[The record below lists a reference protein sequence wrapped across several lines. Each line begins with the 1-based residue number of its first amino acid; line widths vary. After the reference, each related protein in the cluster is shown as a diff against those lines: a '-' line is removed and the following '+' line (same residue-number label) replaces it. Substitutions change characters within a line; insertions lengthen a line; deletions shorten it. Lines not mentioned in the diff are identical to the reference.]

1 MMDSARKGESVMR
14 KHGPAGVLAA
24 LLLVLTACSASLPV
38 GRSGSIALV
47 PFFHEELGIRGV
59 VPTGCNHTQPGSVEC
74 ADLISGRAQVL
85 IVQQAA
91 PVPLDELI
99 EALLSELTLEQL
111 PEPTGSYRG
120 SAFDWDLYAM
130 ETQIKD
136 VGPVTVRLDLALAE
150 GDSASYFVGMA
161 TLPEDYE
168 ANTALL
174 QTVFTHA
181 VYSLAPME

>member
-1 MMDSARKGESVMR
+1 MR
-14 KHGPAGVLAA
+14 KHWLVGIVAV
-24 LLLVLTACSASLPV
+24 LLLVLTACSASLPE
-38 GRSGSIALV
+38 GESGSIALV
-47 PFFHEELGIRGV
+47 PFFHEEMGIRGV
-59 VPTGCNHTQPGSVEC
+59 VPSGCNQPQAGTVEC
-74 ADLISGRAQVL
+74 ANLISGQAPVVL
-85 IVQQAA
+85 VQQAA
-91 PVPLDELI
+91 PVPLDELVD
-99 EALLSELTLEQL
+99 ALQSELTLEQI
-111 PEPTGSYRG
+111 PEPMGGYRG

-150 GDSASYFVGMA
+150 ADSASYFVAMA

-181 VYSLAPME
+181 VYSLAPLD

>member
-1 MMDSARKGESVMR
+1 MR
-14 KHGPAGVLAA
+14 KHWLSGVAA
-24 LLLVLTACSASLPV
+24 VLLLVLTACSASLPE
-38 GRSGSIALV
+38 GESGSIALL
-47 PFFHEELGIRGV
+47 PFVDEEMGIRGV
-59 VPTGCNHTQPGSVEC
+59 VPHGCNHTQPGTVEF
-74 ADLISGRAQVL
+74 AGLTSGRAQL
-85 IVQQAA
+85 LLVQQAA
-91 PVPLDELI
+91 PVPLDELVD
-99 EALLSELTLEQL
+99 ALLPQLTLEQL

-136 VGPVTVRLDLALAE
+136 IGPVTVRLDLALA
-150 GDSASYFVGMA
+150 GSDSASYFVGMA

-181 VYSLAPME
+181 VYSLAPLD

>member
-1 MMDSARKGESVMR
+1 MR
-14 KHGPAGVLAA
+14 KNWLAGVLAV

-38 GRSGSIALV
+38 GESGSIAIQ
-47 PFFHEELGIRGV
+47 PFFHQEMGIRGV
-59 VPTGCNHTQPGSVEC
+59 VPHGCNQPQAGTVEC
-74 ADLISGRAQVL
+74 ANLISGQAPVIL
-85 IVQQAA
+85 VQQAA

-99 EALLSELTLEQL
+99 DALLASTTLEQL
-111 PEPTGSYRG
+111 PEPTGSYKG
-120 SAFDWDLYAM
+120 SAFTWALYAV

-136 VGPVTVRLDLALAE
+136 IGPVTVRLHLALAE

-181 VYSLAPME
+181 LYSLAPLD

>member
-1 MMDSARKGESVMR
+1 MR
-14 KHGPAGVLAA
+14 KHWLAGVVAV
-24 LLLVLTACSASLPV
+24 LLLVLTACSASLPE
-38 GRSGSIALV
+38 GESGSIALV
-47 PFFHEELGIRGV
+47 PFFHQAMGIRGV
-59 VPTGCNHTQPGSVEC
+59 VPAGCSQTQPGSVEC

-85 IVQQAA
+85 LVQQAA
-91 PVPLDELI
+91 PVPLDELV

-150 GDSASYFVGMA
+150 TDSASYIVGMA

-168 ANTALL
+168 ANMALL

-181 VYSLAPME
+181 VYSLAPLD

>member
-1 MMDSARKGESVMR
+1 MR
-14 KHGPAGVLAA
+14 KYWLSGVVAV

-38 GRSGSIALV
+38 GESGSIALV
-47 PFFHEELGIRGV
+47 PFFHEEMGIRGV
-59 VPTGCNHTQPGSVEC
+59 VPSGCNQPQAGTVEC
-74 ADLISGRAQVL
+74 ANLISGQAPVVL
-85 IVQQAA
+85 VQQAA

-99 EALLSELTLEQL
+99 DALLASTTLEQL
-111 PEPTGSYRG
+111 PEPTGSYKG
-120 SAFDWDLYAM
+120 SAFIWDLYTA

-136 VGPVTVRLDLALAE
+136 VGPVTVRLDLALA
-150 GDSASYFVGMA
+150 GSDSASYFVGMA

-181 VYSLAPME
+181 LYSLAPLD

>member
-1 MMDSARKGESVMR
+1 MR
-14 KHGPAGVLAA
+14 KHWIAGVLAVVF
-24 LLLVLTACSASLPV
+24 LVLTACSASLPE
-38 GRSGSIALV
+38 GKSGSIALV
-47 PFFHEELGIRGV
+47 PFFHEEMDIRGV
-59 VPTGCNHTQPGSVEC
+59 VPHGCNQPQAGTVEC
-74 ADLISGRAQVL
+74 ANLLSGQASVIL
-85 IVQQAA
+85 VQQAA

-99 EALLSELTLEQL
+99 DALLASTTLEQL
-111 PEPTGSYRG
+111 PEPTGNYKG
-120 SAFDWDLYAM
+120 SAFTWDLYAA
-130 ETQIKD
+130 ETQIQD